1 MAVGNT
7 FGATALSSYGGFWLS
22 FAIILTPGGFDI
34 QAQLMTAGPNA
45 FYDEFGLY
53 LMVSRQSI
61 FLGRFRLFADR
72 TSPGLVHLHDP
83 ARALHLALDR
93 RLLLP
98 LLLSRHGIHA
108 PRHRLP
114 TSQRRRSTQSTH
126 HKSRRLFRA
135 ARGILGL
142 V

>member
-53 LMVSRQSI
+53 LMVSRQFI
-61 FLGRFRLFADR
+61 FLGRFRMTADR
-72 TSPGLVHLHDP
+72 TSPGLVHLHDLT
-83 ARALHLALDR
+83 RALHLALDR

-98 LLLSRHGIHA
+98 LLLPRHGVHA

-114 TSQRRRSTQSTH
+114 PSRRRRYAQPTH
-126 HKSRRLFRA
+126 HKSRRLLRA